1 MINYVVDMNGWELV
15 EAVGKFC
22 RALLL
27 KNYIIQLEIW
37 KAKSEKITLPLY
49 KDAVLHFI

>member
-1 MINYVVDMNGWELV
+1 MGAGWGS
-15 EAVGKFC
+15 GKVLQGF
-22 RALLL
+22 AILLL